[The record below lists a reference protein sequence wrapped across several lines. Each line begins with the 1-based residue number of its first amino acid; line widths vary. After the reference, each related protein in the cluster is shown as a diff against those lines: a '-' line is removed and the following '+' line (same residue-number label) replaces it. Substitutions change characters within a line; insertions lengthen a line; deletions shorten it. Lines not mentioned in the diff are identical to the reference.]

1 MTVLSSR
8 DLEFFDENGYV
19 IALQV
24 ISREQT
30 EDNARA
36 LWHLQKRIQMI
47 PTAGTRNGP
56 AGPDGLGAGGDLWD

>member
-8 DLEFFDENGYV
+8 HLEFFDENGYV

-36 LWHLQKRIQMI
+36 LWAFAE
-47 PTAGTRNGP
+47 TD
-56 AGPDGLGAGGDLWD
+56 PDDPDSWYAERPSRT